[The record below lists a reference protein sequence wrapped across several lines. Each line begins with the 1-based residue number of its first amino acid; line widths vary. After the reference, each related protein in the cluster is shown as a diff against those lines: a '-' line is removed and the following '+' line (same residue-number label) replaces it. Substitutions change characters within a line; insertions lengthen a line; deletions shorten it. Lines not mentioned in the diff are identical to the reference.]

1 MKEEMK
7 KIIRSEHDHPR
18 QVLGP
23 HKDSEGIIVRSYFP
37 GAVQCEILVR
47 GQKPVTMEMIEDGL
61 HVRKLLLQCMV
72 K

>member
-23 HKDSEGIIVRSYFP
+23 HKTVDGTVVRSYFP

-47 GQKPVTMEMIEDGL
+47 GQKPVTKYARLCIPHEAA
-61 HVRKLLLQCMV
+61 RQC
-72 K
+72 KR